1 MRRWNGWG
9 DDAQEF
15 ETPAAGWAFIE
26 DKIGTAEAPQQA
38 TLDDVIASVP
48 ESTLPDHRLIT
59 TDAEERIRH
68 AAGQSF
74 ADWVAMRW
82 NQFTAFPD
90 GVAYPETSADVRE
103 LLDWAAEHD
112 VVLIPYGGGTSVVGH
127 LTPLGNGKPVLSV
140 DMSRMSKLL
149 DLDTNSQIA
158 TFGAG
163 ASGAQVEAQLRTRG
177 YTLGHFPQSFE
188 LSTLGGWV
196 VTRSSGQQSRLYGR
210 IERMFAGGH
219 LETPIGSWDIPDI
232 PASGAGN
239 DVREMVLGSEG
250 RIGFVTEVKVRV
262 TRLHD
267 TEHFHT
273 VFFKNWDQAQL
284 AVRELAQ
291 SNISMSMLRLS
302 NATETETQLVLAGH
316 KRLIALLQW
325 YLRKRGAVEGKC
337 MLLLGFTGSASE
349 VKANKALALKSIKR
363 FDGIHVGKKIGMAW
377 VKNRFKGPYLR
388 NTLWD
393 RGYGAD
399 TVETSVRWSNVKRM
413 MEAVEEASREAMQ
426 EFGEPVH
433 AFTHLSHVY
442 SDGSSVYSTFLFR
455 LADTPEET
463 LKRWQ
468 RMKHLLSTAI
478 VENGGTISHQHG
490 VGTDHKPY
498 ISNEKGELGVPAIS
512 NMAQHFDPDQRMNP
526 GKLVD

>member
-9 DDAQEF
+9 DDSQEF

-26 DKIGTAEAPQQA
+26 GKLGAATEPKQA
-38 TLDDVIASVP
+38 TLDEVIASVP
-48 ESTLPDHRLIT
+48 ASQLPEHRLIT
-59 TDAEERIRH
+59 DDAETRIRH

-74 ADWVAMRW
+74 ADWVAMRY
-82 NQFTAFPD
+82 NRFEAFPD
-90 GVAYPETSADVRE
+90 GVAFPETSEDVRE
-103 LLDWAAEHD
+103 LLAWADAED

-149 DLDTNSQIA
+149 DLDTDSQIA

-163 ASGAQVEAQLRTRG
+163 ATGAQVEAQLRTRG
-177 YTLGHFPQSFE
+177 YTLGHYPQSFE
-188 LSTLGGWV
+188 YSTLGGWV

-219 LETPIGSWDIPDI
+219 METPIGPWDIPDI

-250 RIGFVTEVKVRV
+250 RIGFITEVKVRV
-262 TRLHD
+262 TRLHT

-273 VFFKNWDQAQL
+273 VFFKNWDAAQM

-291 SNISMSMLRLS
+291 SNISMSMVRLS
-302 NATETETQLVLAGH
+302 NAVETETQLVLAGH
-316 KRLIALLQW
+316 KRLIGFLEW
-325 YLRKRGAVEGKC
+325 YLRKKGADEGKC
-337 MLLLGFTGSASE
+337 MLLLGFTGTKQE
-349 VKANKALALKSIKR
+349 VKMNKAVALKTVKR

-393 RGYGAD
+393 AGYGAD
-399 TVETSVRWSNVKRM
+399 TVETSVRWANVKDM
-413 MEAVEEASREAMQ
+413 MDAIEDASRQAMA
-426 EFGEPVH
+426 EFNEPVH
-433 AFTHLSHVY
+433 AFTHLSHIY

-455 LADTPEET
+455 LADTAEET
-463 LKRWQ
+463 HARWK

-490 VGTDHKPY
+490 VGTDHKDY
-498 ISNEKGELGVPAIS
+498 IALEKGDLGIPAIS
-512 NMAQHFDPDQRMNP
+512 NMTQHFDPAQRMNP